1 MTLNQQNPLGTT
13 GPESGGALDG
23 IAIVGMAGRFPGARS
38 VAEFWRNQLSGVEG
52 ISQFSFEELELPGAK
67 AAAKQPNYVRA
78 RSILEDIDKFD
89 ADFFGILPKE
99 ALEMDPQ
106 HRLFLESCW
115 EALEDAGYDPFS
127 YPGSIGV
134 IAGSSYGSYFLSQI
148 SKRPGFVQDF
158 LENYQIG
165 NYVTMMGNQPEFL
178 PTRVS
183 YKFNLRGPAYAIQCA
198 CSTSL
203 VAVCQACQS
212 LLTYQSD
219 MMLAGG
225 VSITLPQ
232 RRGYFYQEGGMGSAD
247 GHCRPFDN
255 DAQGTVFGSGVGV
268 VLLKRLEDA
277 VADGDHIYSVIRGF
291 AANNDGATKI
301 GYTAPSIDG
310 QANVIAM
317 AQNAAG
323 IDPATIGYV
332 EAHGTATPLGDPI
345 ELAALT
351 KAFRMQ
357 TEDKGFCTIGT
368 AKANVGHLDIAAGVT
383 GLIHAAN
390 VVRYGKLPPTL
401 NFRQPTEKFD
411 FEASPFRVN
420 TALKD
425 WESDGQPRRAGVSAF
440 GVGGTNAHVV
450 IEEAPA
456 MVSEGASRAA
466 QLLVVSARSA
476 EALDAATKN
485 LAEHLKGQP
494 EIVLADVA
502 YTLQVGRRAFDHR
515 RAVVATAE
523 AAVAALEGSIGRRS
537 AGHRKRAAEP
547 GVCFMFPG
555 QGSQH
560 INMGRD
566 LYNTES
572 VFREEVDR
580 CAALLHGLMG
590 VDLLSALFRGDAP
603 ADSTVD
609 TTQTYLAQPA
619 IFTIEYALAKLWMSW
634 GIEPRCMI
642 GHSVGEFVAA
652 CLAGVF
658 SLEDALRLVAAR
670 GRLMQELPRGDMLSV
685 RAGEAEVAPL
695 LGSDLSIAA
704 VNAPSLCV
712 VSGPAESIARLEAE
726 LTGRGIAHRQLY
738 TSHAFHSAMMDP
750 MLGAFRAEVDKV
762 ALGRPRI
769 EYVSCVTGDWAD
781 PEDAMRAEYWT
792 RHVREA
798 VRFSQGIAKVLEQD
812 DVVLLEVGPGSVLAT
827 LARQHV
833 TPAANRVIV
842 ASLTDG
848 VDEHSESFVMQQALG
863 ALWVAGAKPVWDRLH
878 AGARRLRVSLPSYP
892 FERKSFWLDEGPQD
906 FNVEET
912 LALSGVLQTNPI
924 GPAGDGPAP
933 ILKEIVSMSQTA
945 PGVARPRKEYLRG
958 VIADIF
964 EDLSGLAIGGED
976 SAASFLELGF
986 DSLFLTQVSQG
997 LQSKFSLKITFRQL
1011 LGDLSTLDALSEY
1024 IDSQLSPGMFEDPT
1038 SVEISTTSTAAA
1050 PVAASQVSF
1059 APQAV
1064 PGAAPFDSAAAAP
1077 GSLEQLM
1084 RDQLQAM
1091 NQLFARQ
1098 LAMLHGAPAPEQ
1110 TALAAAQTIQPSAVA
1125 VAPPKAVAPQ
1135 AEAAAHKHA
1144 AGVELKGYTPF
1155 KPLQKSVS
1163 GDLTPRQIEHIR
1175 KLTETYTSRTAGS
1188 KGKTQESRQYL
1199 ADPRVVAGFRVQWKE
1214 MIYPIITS
1222 RSKGSHLW
1230 DIDGNEYVDIL
1241 NGFGPIML
1249 GHRPSFVEEA
1259 IEKQLHEGFEI
1270 GPQTILAGEVA
1281 KALCEMTGNE
1291 RATFCNT
1298 GSEAVIAAMRIART
1312 VSGKNRVVFFAG
1324 DYHGM
1329 FDEVLVKGFKKGGAP
1344 QSAPIAPGIPRESV
1358 SNITVLE
1365 YGTQESLDWIRAHVN
1380 ELAAVLVEPVQSRHP
1395 NNQPVEFLREIRKI
1409 TQEADVCL
1417 IFDEVVTGFRSHPG
1431 GCQALFDIR
1440 ADLATYGKVLAGG
1453 MPMGVLAGKARYM
1466 DALDGGMWQYGDE
1479 SYPEVG
1485 VTFFA
1490 GTFVRHPLAMAAC
1503 AAVLK
1508 YLKEQGPELQQRL
1521 TKRTADL
1528 IARLNALLSANEIP
1542 TRIESFSSFFY
1553 FSFPSDFRFGSL
1565 FYYHLRSK
1573 GIHLLEGFPC
1583 FLTTEHSDADL
1594 ERVYRAFEE
1603 TIAEMQEGEVL
1614 PLPTEKIAAIAATAE
1629 SEPELV
1635 GATSAPISESQME
1648 ILLSA
1653 QLSSEANCSFN
1664 ESFTLYLNGALDE
1677 RALTDSLTD
1686 LLTRHE
1692 ALRATFDL
1700 DARTQYFAQPAPVDL
1715 PLIDLSTLDAAS
1727 RQAKVDELISADA
1740 HKAFDLKNGPLVRM
1754 SLVRLEPVR
1763 HALVFTAH
1771 HVVCDGWSI
1780 NVLLD
1785 ELSKVYSARVDGK
1798 DAALDPSMPFSAYA
1812 RSQDAHFAG
1821 AQGAEME
1828 AYWVKKFE
1836 ILPPLLDLPLDHSRP
1851 PMKSFEGATYRRKID
1866 LPTLK
1871 EIKRAGAQQ
1880 KCTLF
1885 ATLLGGFG
1893 ALMGRL
1899 SGQDDIVVGVPS
1911 AGQSLIED
1919 KALVGHCVNFVP
1931 MRVMPTEELTTAQF
1945 LEQVRKTVFDAYD
1958 HQNYTFGRLVRKLS
1972 IPRDASRLPLIEVQF
1987 NLEKVGRD
1995 LNFSGLKA
2003 EVDPNPKSFVNFDLF
2018 LNAVEGSDGLTF
2030 HVDYNTT
2037 LIDETTVA
2045 RWMDCYEELLR
2056 GLTGDASQP
2065 LARLPLLTE
2074 RERNLVKDT
2083 FNQTEVTYPVDL
2095 CVPQL
2100 FEQQVARTPNAIAL
2114 QFEDHVLSYAQ
2125 LNERVNRLARYLL
2138 GSGVKADEVV
2148 GVYMERSVDMVVALL
2163 ATWKAGATYVPLDP
2177 TFPLERLKMV
2187 FEDMTRPTVLTQ
2199 AKISSDLP
2207 SEGAKIIRVDELWP
2221 VIELEDTGNLD
2232 TVYDPAAVA
2241 YVIYTSGSTG
2251 RPKGVEVTQRNVVNL
2266 LNSMGKTPG
2275 LTAKD
2280 VLVAVTTISFDIAAL
2295 EVYLPLITGAK
2306 LVMASRAV
2314 ASDGGALLNLLRE
2327 SGATV
2332 MQATPVTFR
2341 LLLAAGW
2348 KGNPPFTAWCGGEAL
2363 PRDLANQILECGI
2376 ALWNMYGPTET
2387 TIWSATSLVSVQPGS
2402 VLVGPPIDNTQFYV
2416 LDKLQ
2421 QLVPTGVAGELY
2433 IGGDGV
2439 ARGYYKRPDLTASRF
2454 IPDPFSKKPGARLYC
2469 TGDSVRRLKNGEFE
2483 FLGRTD
2489 GQIKLRGFR
2498 IELGEIETVLASH
2511 AALDQAVVMLREDV
2525 PNDKRLVA
2533 YMIPR
2538 NGKVP
2543 AGSEFRS
2550 YLLSKLPDYMVPSA
2564 FISLPTFPLTA
2575 NGKID
2580 RRALPVPDWAPR
2592 ADSASYV
2599 APRTPQEETLAKIWA
2614 EVLHLERVGIE
2625 DNIFELGADSLHVFQ
2640 IAARANQAGID
2651 VRPRQILQYR
2661 NIAAVLADLATS
2673 VPASK
2678 TAPLAAVSRAKYRIT
2693 QQKLAEQPAVMD
2705 AGGSGN
2711 R

>member
-1 MTLNQQNPLGTT
+1 MTQGEQNPLDTV
-13 GPESGGALDG
+13 GPEIIDALDG
-23 IAIVGMAGRFPGARS
+23 VAIVGMSGRFPGARS
-38 VAEFWRNQLSGVEG
+38 VAEFWRNQLSGVEA
-52 ISQFSFEELELPGAK
+52 ISHFSLEELELPGSK
-67 AAAKQPNYVRA
+67 AAAQQPNYVRA
-78 RSILEDIDKFD
+78 RSILKDIDKFD
-89 ADFFGILPKE
+89 AEFFGILPKE
-99 ALEMDPQ
+99 AMEMDPQ
-106 HRLFLESCW
+106 HRLFLECCW
-115 EALEDAGYDPFS
+115 EAFEDAGYDPFT
-127 YPGSIGV
+127 YPGAIGV
-134 IAGSSYGSYFLSQI
+134 IAGSSYGSYFLSEVC
-148 SKRPGFVQDF
+148 KRPGFVQEF

-165 NYVTMMGNQPEFL
+165 NYATMMGNQPEFL

-183 YKFNLRGPAYAIQCA
+183 YKFNLRGPAYAIQSA

-212 LLTYQSD
+212 LMTYQSD

-232 RRGYFYQEGGMGSAD
+232 RRGYLYQEGGMGSAD

-277 VADGDHIYSVIRGF
+277 VADGDQIYAVIRGF

-323 IDPATIGYV
+323 VDPATIGYV

-351 KAFRMQ
+351 KAFRAH
-357 TEDKGFCTIGT
+357 TEEKGFCTIGT

-383 GLIHAAN
+383 GLIHAAH
-390 VVRYGKLPPTL
+390 VVRYGKFPPTL
-401 NFRQPTEKFD
+401 NFKKPTEKFD
-411 FEASPFRVN
+411 FPDSPFRVN
-420 TALKD
+420 ASLVD

-450 IEEAPA
+450 LQEAPPV
-456 MVSEGASRAA
+456 VSQASSRDV
-466 QLLVVSARSA
+466 QLLVLSARSP

-485 LAEHLKGQP
+485 LAEYLKANS
-494 EIVLADVA
+494 EIGLADAA
-502 YTLQVGRRAFDHR
+502 YTQQVGRRPFDHR
-515 RAVVATAE
+515 RAIAAQSTE
-523 AAVAALEGSIGRRS
+523 AAVAALETSVGRRS
-537 AGHRKRAAEP
+537 ASHKRRAAEP

-566 LYNTES
+566 LYKTES

-580 CAALLHGLMG
+580 CAALLHTEVG
-590 VDLLSALFRGDAP
+590 VDLLSVLFRGDKP
-603 ADSTVD
+603 ADASVD

-634 GIEPRCMI
+634 GIEQRCMI

-670 GRLMQELPRGDMLSV
+670 GRLMQGLPKGDMLSV
-685 RAGEAEVAPL
+685 RAGEADIAPL

-712 VSGPAESIARLEAE
+712 VSGPVESIARLEE
-726 LTGRGIAHRQLY
+726 DLTGRGIAHRPLY

-750 MLGAFRAEVDKV
+750 ILEPFRAEVDKV
-762 ALGRPRI
+762 SLGRPEI
-769 EYVSCVTGDWAD
+769 NYVSCVTGDWAD
-781 PEDAMRAEYWT
+781 PEEAMRAEYWT

-798 VRFSQGIAKVLEQD
+798 VRFSQGISKVLEQE

-833 TPAANRVIV
+833 APSADRVIV
-842 ASLTDG
+842 SSLTDG
-848 VDEHSESFVMQQALG
+848 VEDHSESFVTQQTLG
-863 ALWVAGAKPVWDRLH
+863 ALWAAGVKPAWDMLH
-878 AGARRLRVSLPSYP
+878 AGAKRQRVSLPSYP
-892 FERKSFWLDEGPQD
+892 FERKSFWLHEEAQG
-906 FNVEET
+906 FNIEEHHT
-912 LALSGVLQTNPI
+912 VTGILQTNPI
-924 GPAGDGPAP
+924 GPAGDAPAL
-933 ILKEIVSMSQTA
+933 ILKETVSMSQTA
-945 PGVARPRKEYLRG
+945 PSVVRPRKEYLRE
-958 VIADIF
+958 VVADIF
-964 EDLSGLAIGGED
+964 EDLSGLAIRGED

-986 DSLFLTQVSQG
+986 DSLFLTQISQA
-997 LQSKFSLKITFRQL
+997 LQSKFALKITFRQL
-1011 LGDLSTLDALSEY
+1011 LGDLSTLDALTEY
-1024 IDSQLSPGMFEDPT
+1024 IDSQIAPGMFEDPKA
-1038 SVEISTTSTAAA
+1038 VETLAMPVAAA
-1050 PVAASQVSF
+1050 PIPGQAYAKSSLTPQVGLAAGTASS
-1059 APQAV
+1059 AV
-1064 PGAAPFDSAAAAP
+1064 
-1077 GSLEQLM
+1077 EQLM

-1091 NQLFARQ
+1091 NQLFAQQ
-1098 LAMLHGAPAPEQ
+1098 LAMLHGASVTPQASGVGTPVTQ
-1110 TALAAAQTIQPSAVA
+1110 PAAAA
-1125 VAPPKAVAPQ
+1125 APPKASAAQVETAP
-1135 AEAAAHKHA
+1135 HKDA
-1144 AGVELKGYTPF
+1144 SGVELKGYTPF

-1175 KLTETYTSRTAGS
+1175 KLTELYTSRTASS
-1188 KGKTQESRQYL
+1188 KRKTQESRQYL

-1214 MIYPIITS
+1214 MIYPIVTS
-1222 RSKGSHLW
+1222 GSKGSHLW

-1312 VSGKNRVVFFAG
+1312 VTGRNKVVFFAG

-1329 FDEVLVKGFKKGGAP
+1329 FDEVLVKGFKKGGLP

-1358 SNITVLE
+1358 SNMTVLE
-1365 YGTQESLDWIRAHVN
+1365 YGALESLDWIRAHVN

-1395 NNQPVEFLREIRKI
+1395 NNQPVEFLREIRNL
-1409 TQEADVCL
+1409 TEEADVCL

-1528 IARLNALLSANEIP
+1528 IARLNALLAANEVP
-1542 TRIESFSSFFY
+1542 TRIETFSSFFY

-1594 ERVYRAFEE
+1594 ERIYKAFEE

-1614 PLPTEKIAAIAATAE
+1614 PLPSGQVATIAAVAE
-1629 SEPELV
+1629 AEAELV
-1635 GATSAPISESQME
+1635 GAASAPISESQVE

-1653 QLSSEANCSFN
+1653 QLSFEANCSFN
-1664 ESFTLYLNGALDE
+1664 ESFTLYLDEVLDE

-1700 DARTQYFAQPAPVDL
+1700 DARTQYFAAASPVNL
-1715 PLIDLSTLDAAS
+1715 PLIDFSALDATA
-1727 RQAKVDELISADA
+1727 RQAKLDELISEDA

-1754 SLVRLEPVR
+1754 ALVRLEPQR

-1785 ELSKVYSARVDGK
+1785 ELSKIYSARVAGT
-1798 DAALDPSMPFSAYA
+1798 AAKLDPLMPFSAYA

-1821 AQGAEME
+1821 AAGAEME
-1828 AYWVKKFE
+1828 AYWIKKFE
-1836 ILPPLLDLPLDHSRP
+1836 VLPPLLDLPIDHPRP
-1851 PMKSFEGATYRRKID
+1851 PMKSFEGATYRRKIS
-1866 LPTLK
+1866 LAVLK

-1885 ATLLGGFG
+1885 VTLLGGFA
-1893 ALMGRL
+1893 ALLGRL
-1899 SGQDDIVVGVPS
+1899 SGQDDIVVGVPA
-1911 AGQSLIED
+1911 AGQSLIEN

-1931 MRVMPTEELTTAQF
+1931 MRATPTEELTTAQF

-1972 IPRDASRLPLIEVQF
+1972 IPRVASRLPLLEVQF
-1987 NLEKVGRD
+1987 NLEKVGGD
-1995 LNFSGLKA
+1995 LNFTGLKA
-2003 EVDPNPKSFVNFDLF
+2003 DVDPNPKSFVNFDLF

-2037 LIDETTVA
+2037 LIDEPTVA
-2045 RWMDCYEELLR
+2045 RWMDCYEQLLR

-2065 LARLPLLTE
+2065 LARLTLLSE
-2074 RERNLVKDT
+2074 RERELVKDA
-2083 FNQTEVTYPVDL
+2083 FNQTEAPYPANL

-2100 FEQQVARTPNAIAL
+2100 FEQQVARTPHATAL
-2114 QFEDHVLSYAQ
+2114 QFEDQVLSYTQ

-2138 GSGVKADEVV
+2138 ASGVKAGEVV

-2163 ATWKAGATYVPLDP
+2163 ATWKAGAAYVPLDP
-2177 TFPLERLKMV
+2177 TFPLERLRMV
-2187 FEDMTRPTVLTQ
+2187 FEDMTRPMVLTQ

-2207 SEGAKIIRVDELWP
+2207 SEGARIIRVDELWP
-2221 VIELEDTGNLD
+2221 VIELEDARNVD
-2232 TVYDPAAVA
+2232 TAYNPAQVA

-2251 RPKGVEVTQRNVVNL
+2251 RPKGVEVTQANVVNL
-2266 LNSMGKTPG
+2266 LNSMAKTPG

-2306 LVMASRAV
+2306 LVLASRPV
-2314 ASDGGALLNLLRE
+2314 ASDGGQLLKLLRE
-2327 SGATV
+2327 AGATV

-2348 KGNPPFTAWCGGEAL
+2348 KGDPPFTAWCGGEAL
-2363 PRDLANQILECGI
+2363 PRDLADQVLECGVE
-2376 ALWNMYGPTET
+2376 LWNMYGPTEA
-2387 TIWSATSLVSVQPGS
+2387 TIWSAATRVSAQPGP
-2402 VLVGPPIDNTQFYV
+2402 VLVGAPIDNTQFYV
-2416 LDKLQ
+2416 LDKQQ

-2454 IPDPFSKKPGARLYC
+2454 IPDPFSTKAGARLYR
-2469 TGDSVRRLKNGEFE
+2469 TGDLVRRLKDGEFE

-2511 AALDQAVVMLREDV
+2511 QALDQAVVMLREDV

-2538 NGKVP
+2538 NGNVP

-2564 FISLPTFPLTA
+2564 FISVPTFPLTA

-2580 RRALPVPDWAPR
+2580 RRALPVPDWAP
-2592 ADSASYV
+2592 AAHGASYV
-2599 APRTPQEETLAKIWA
+2599 APRTPQEESLAKIWA

-2661 NIAAVLADLATS
+2661 NIAAVVADLATS

-2678 TAPLAAVSRAKYRIT
+2678 AAPLTAVSRAKYRIT
-2693 QQKLAEQPAVMD
+2693 QEKLAGQPEVVD